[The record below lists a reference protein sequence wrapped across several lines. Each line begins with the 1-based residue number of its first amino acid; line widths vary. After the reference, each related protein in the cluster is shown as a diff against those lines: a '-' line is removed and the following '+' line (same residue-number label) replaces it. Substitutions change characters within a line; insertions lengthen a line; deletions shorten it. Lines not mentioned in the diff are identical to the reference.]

1 MSCTLIVKNIS
12 DAESFQR
19 LKNSVMNGGAVP
31 SEWILINPPEEADLS
46 NLPLVQ
52 VIIDEHSDYTLLNK
66 AVQKASY
73 EYVVI
78 VDSCYTVHRSFLDRM
93 QIYLECLPSV
103 ISADLCTSRVSSNH
117 YQRLKNRKSPDS
129 NMEKCFEPRY
139 FDRSGFCTNKELF
152 LNLGGF
158 QGANAEIAEQRFIKS
173 ALQKGVA
180 FYLSDA
186 KLLKQRRGRRYSHQ
200 PFSRGSLTDNEAFT

>member
-1 MSCTLIVKNIS
+1 
-12 DAESFQR
+12 
-19 LKNSVMNGGAVP
+19 MNGGAVP
-31 SEWILINPPEEADLS
+31 SEWILINPPAEADLS

-52 VIIDEHSDYTLLNK
+52 VLIDENSDYTLLNK

-78 VDSCYTVHRSFLDRM
+78 VDSCYTVHRSFLDRI

-103 ISADLCTSRVSSNH
+103 ISADLCVGRMKSNH
-117 YQRLKNRKSPDS
+117 YQRLKNRKSPVS

-158 QGANAEIAEQRFIKS
+158 QGDDAETAERKFIES
-173 ALQKGVA
+173 AFQKGVA

-186 KLLKQRRGRRYSHQ
+186 KLLKQESGGRYHLQ
-200 PFSRGSLTDNEAFT
+200 PFSQGTFTDNEALT